1 MTATIQPATVYI
13 TGGMSGIGKALAIE
27 YLRRGAHVA
36 IFDLNVNDAVLKELS
51 KSRRHAEQ
59 TVIAYQASVTDSAG
73 LSEAVAQAV
82 AMIGA
87 PQLGLNCAGIQRAQP
102 FDSLSA
108 EHFEQVVQVNLVGS
122 RNFAAA
128 VLPLMGPGSRLAL
141 VASMAGFVSN
151 YSYAAYSA
159 SKFGVIGLGRV
170 LRTEYK
176 PKGIGVS
183 LICPPE
189 VDTPMVVD
197 EMKNIHPVSRR
208 LKALG
213 GSLSLPTAT
222 KIILA
227 GLDAGRG
234 VIIPGGKAKM
244 AYFCSRYLPDVMM
257 NFIVDGVVRSVLR
270 DMERPTPPQV
280 DPE

>member
-1 MTATIQPATVYI
+1 MAATIHPATVYI
-13 TGGMSGIGKALAIE
+13 TGGMSGIGKALATE
-27 YLRRGAHVA
+27 YIRRGAQVA
-36 IFDLNVNDAVLKELS
+36 IFDLTADDAVIEELNQN
-51 KSRRHAEQ
+51 RLHAQQ

-82 AMIGA
+82 AVIGA

-151 YSYAAYSA
+151 YAYAAYSA

-176 PKGIGVS
+176 PKGISVS

-197 EMKNIHPVSRR
+197 EMKNMHPVSRR

-227 GLDAGRG
+227 GLDAGRD
-234 VIIPGGKAKM
+234 VIIPGGKAKI
-244 AYFCSRYLPDVMM
+244 AYFSSRYLPDFIT
-257 NFIVDGVVRSVLR
+257 NGIVDRIVRSVLR
-270 DMERPTPPQV
+270 DMERPAPPQE
-280 DPE
+280 DR